1 MKRFAVKL
9 CSAAERRLAPMLLG
23 VGRVLLALYFLLPGV
38 MKFVAWDSHVA
49 LMTKHDM
56 SFIPFLLATAG
67 VFQIVAALALIV
79 NRYTAIFAFLLAGL
93 VLLINF
99 NLHDFWNFENLER
112 AHEQQNFVKNLAIF
126 GGLLLL
132 SGYSLLP
139 HIQTRDTC
147 DEADL

>member
-1 MKRFAVKL
+1 MKRFPGKIR
-9 CSAAERRLAPMLLG
+9 SAAERRLAPLLLG

-49 LMTKHDM
+49 LMSKHDM

-126 GGLLLL
+126 GGLVLL

>member
-1 MKRFAVKL
+1 MDDYLVDKMQRFP
-9 CSAAERRLAPMLLG
+9 LAPMLLG
-23 VGRVLLALYFLLPGV
+23 IGRVLLALYFLLPGV
-38 MKFVAWDSHVA
+38 MKFVAWDMHVA

-56 SFIPFLLATAG
+56 PFIPFLLATAG

-99 NLHDFWNFENLER
+99 NLHDFWNFENMER

-132 SGYSLLP
+132 SGHSILP
-139 HIQTRDTC
+139 QNRKH
-147 DEADL
+147 A